1 MPLLALPHQFQVII
15 YNPLGRKVDWMV
27 RLPVSEHFFDVR
39 DPNGTVVP
47 SDVSPFNKIFS
58 YEYHPHEYLLR
69 CTAPPG
75 ISASHLTPS
84 HGNVSLRGYLLP

>member
-1 MPLLALPHQFQVII
+1 MPHLALPHQFQVII

-47 SDVSPFNKIFS
+47 SDVSPFNKYFS
-58 YEYHPHEYLLR
+58 KS
-69 CTAPPG
+69 TTPP
-75 ISASHLTPS
+75 
-84 HGNVSLRGYLLP
+84 